1 MISVS
6 EALKNILALGQQLGS
21 EQVELKN
28 AVGRILTEAVVANRD
43 QPPFSASVMD
53 GYAIR
58 SKDLE
63 KGISSW
69 RVIGES
75 GAGHGFVDQV
85 KAEET
90 TRIFTGAPMPA
101 GTDQV
106 IIQENVKKNDQ
117 TITLINQ
124 SNLEKFVRAIG
135 CDFSSGFR
143 LDAPRRLTSR
153 DVALMAAMNSPL
165 VWVTKKPEVVIIGT
179 GDELVQPGEIPNDDQ
194 IIASNTYGLAA
205 MMQLVG
211 ANPRML
217 PIAKDRLSSLAQVFS
232 LIGDADLVVTVGGA
246 SVGDYDLVS
255 EATEDYGITKS
266 FYKVLMRP
274 GKPLMAGHLKD
285 IPIIGLPGNPVSA
298 MVCGEIFLVPL
309 IKKMLGLPAVA
320 RLRNI
325 APIGHDLP
333 QNGPREHYMRAKIT
347 DGTVYTNDLQDSSLL
362 SVLVAADALVIRP
375 ENDGPLSKGSN
386 IEYISLHSFD

>member
-69 RVIGES
+69 HVIGES

-85 KAEET
+85 KTGET

-124 SNLEKFVRAIG
+124 SNSEKYVRAIG
-135 CDFSSGFR
+135 SDFSSGFT

-153 DVALMAAMNSPL
+153 DIALMAAMNSPL

-255 EATEDYGITKS
+255 QATEDYGITKS

-274 GKPLMAGHLKD
+274 GKPLMAGHLRD

-325 APIGHDLP
+325 APIAHDLP

-347 DGTVYTNDLQDSSLL
+347 EGTVYTNDLQDSSLL

-375 ENDGPLSKGSN
+375 ENDGPLPKGSN
-386 IEYISLHSFD
+386 IEYISLNSFD

>member
-6 EALKNILALGQQLGS
+6 EALLNILALGQQLGS

-28 AVGRILTEAVVANRD
+28 AVGRILTKAVVADRD

-69 RVIGES
+69 HVIGES

-85 KAEET
+85 KTGET
-90 TRIFTGAPMPA
+90 TRIFTGAPMPV

-106 IIQENVKKNDQ
+106 IIQENVKKNNQ

-124 SNLEKFVRAIG
+124 SNSEKFVRAIG
-135 CDFSSGFR
+135 SDFSLGFT

-255 EATEDYGITKS
+255 QATEDYGITKS

-320 RLRNI
+320 RLRNV

-333 QNGPREHYMRAKIT
+333 KNGPREHYMRAKIT
-347 DGTVYTNDLQDSSLL
+347 EGTAYTNDLQDSSLL
-362 SVLVAADALVIRP
+362 SVLVAADALVVRP
-375 ENDGPLSKGSN
+375 KNDGPLPKGSN
-386 IEYISLHSFD
+386 VEYISLNSFD

>member
-6 EALKNILALGQQLGS
+6 EALLNILALGQQLES

-28 AVGRILTEAVVANRD
+28 AVGRILTKAVVADRD
-43 QPPFSASVMD
+43 QPPFLASVMD

-69 RVIGES
+69 HVIGES

-85 KAEET
+85 KTGET
-90 TRIFTGAPMPA
+90 TRIFTGAPMPV

-124 SNLEKFVRAIG
+124 SNSEKFVRAIG
-135 CDFSSGFR
+135 SDFSLGFT

-255 EATEDYGITKS
+255 QATEDYGITKS

-309 IKKMLGLPAVA
+309 IKKMLGLPAEA
-320 RLRNI
+320 RFRNI

-333 QNGPREHYMRAKIT
+333 KNGPREHYVRAKIT
-347 DGTVYTNDLQDSSLL
+347 EGTAYTNDLQDSSLL
-362 SVLVAADALVIRP
+362 SVLVAADALVVRP
-375 ENDGPLSKGSN
+375 KNDGPLPKGSN
-386 IEYISLHSFD
+386 IEYISLNSFD

>member
-6 EALKNILALGQQLGS
+6 EALLNILALGQQLGS

-28 AVGRILTEAVVANRD
+28 AVGRILTKAVVADRD

-69 RVIGES
+69 HVIGES

-85 KAEET
+85 KTGET
-90 TRIFTGAPMPA
+90 TRIFTGAPMPV

-124 SNLEKFVRAIG
+124 SNSEKFVRAIG
-135 CDFSSGFR
+135 SDFSLGFT

-255 EATEDYGITKS
+255 QATEDYGITKS

-320 RLRNI
+320 RFRNI

-333 QNGPREHYMRAKIT
+333 KNGPREHYMRAKIT
-347 DGTVYTNDLQDSSLL
+347 EGTAYTNDLQDSSLL
-362 SVLVAADALVIRP
+362 SVLVAADALVVRP
-375 ENDGPLSKGSN
+375 KNDGPLPKGSN
-386 IEYISLHSFD
+386 VEYISLNSFD

>member
-6 EALKNILALGQQLGS
+6 EALENILALGQQLAS

-28 AVGRILTEAVVANRD
+28 AVGRILTKAVVADRD

-53 GYAIR
+53 GYAIQ

-69 RVIGES
+69 HVIGES

-85 KAEET
+85 KTGET
-90 TRIFTGAPMPA
+90 TRIFTGAPMPV

-124 SNLEKFVRAIG
+124 SNSEKFVRAIG
-135 CDFSSGFR
+135 SDFSLGFT

-232 LIGDADLVVTVGGA
+232 FIGDADLVVTVGGA

-255 EATEDYGITKS
+255 QATEDYGITKS

-274 GKPLMAGHLKD
+274 GKPLMAGQLKD

-309 IKKMLGLPAVA
+309 IKKMLGLPALA
-320 RLRNI
+320 RLRNV

-333 QNGPREHYMRAKIT
+333 KNGPREHYMRAKIIE
-347 DGTVYTNDLQDSSLL
+347 GTAYTNDLQDSSLL
-362 SVLVAADALVIRP
+362 SVLVAADALVVRP
-375 ENDGPLSKGSN
+375 ENDGPLPKGSN
-386 IEYISLHSFD
+386 IEYISLNSFD

>member
-106 IIQENVKKNDQ
+106 IIQENVKKM
-117 TITLINQ
+117 T
-124 SNLEKFVRAIG
+124 
-135 CDFSSGFR
+135 
-143 LDAPRRLTSR
+143 
-153 DVALMAAMNSPL
+153 
-165 VWVTKKPEVVIIGT
+165 
-179 GDELVQPGEIPNDDQ
+179 
-194 IIASNTYGLAA
+194 
-205 MMQLVG
+205 
-211 ANPRML
+211 
-217 PIAKDRLSSLAQVFS
+217 
-232 LIGDADLVVTVGGA
+232 
-246 SVGDYDLVS
+246 
-255 EATEDYGITKS
+255 
-266 FYKVLMRP
+266 
-274 GKPLMAGHLKD
+274 KPL
-285 IPIIGLPGNPVSA
+285 P
-298 MVCGEIFLVPL
+298 
-309 IKKMLGLPAVA
+309 
-320 RLRNI
+320 
-325 APIGHDLP
+325 
-333 QNGPREHYMRAKIT
+333 
-347 DGTVYTNDLQDSSLL
+347 
-362 SVLVAADALVIRP
+362 
-375 ENDGPLSKGSN
+375 
-386 IEYISLHSFD
+386 